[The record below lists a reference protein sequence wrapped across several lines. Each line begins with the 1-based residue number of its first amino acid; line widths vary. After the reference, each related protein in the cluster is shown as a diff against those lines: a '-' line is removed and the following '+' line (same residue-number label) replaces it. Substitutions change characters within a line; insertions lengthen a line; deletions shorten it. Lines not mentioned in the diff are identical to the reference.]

1 MMKKRAA
8 LMMMVGFFAIA
19 LKAQN
24 ASVGDEQ
31 NKLLENEL
39 TLARKA
45 ASYVII
51 NLQDKSISLKAK
63 GIVLRK
69 WDIQSSKSWG
79 RPVGPAPYKM
89 TKKSAL
95 SQPKRPDIT
104 PGQEEKKTKDKEKKE
119 AFDLGVLE
127 LKDMPIHYDLSFDE
141 NIYIS
146 VRPKTKRFWPSLMN
160 IGKTISWFTYLPM
173 KTIWHVLKKK
183 PFTEIEIVMKNEKDA
198 QGVYWSFLDGQ
209 STIIYQPKT
218 N

>member
-1 MMKKRAA
+1 MIMIG
-8 LMMMVGFFAIA
+8 LFAIA

-24 ASVGDEQ
+24 AGAGDEQ

-51 NLQDKSISLKAK
+51 NLQDKGISLKAK

-79 RPVGPAPYKM
+79 RPVGHVLYKM

-104 PGQEEKKTKDKEKKE
+104 PGQEEKKTEDKEKKE

-141 NIYIS
+141 NISIS
-146 VRPKTKRFWPSLMN
+146 VRPKTKKFWPSLIN
-160 IGKTISWFTYLPM
+160 IRKTISWFTYLPV

-209 STIIYQPKT
+209 STIIYQLNNK
-218 N
+218 

>member
-8 LMMMVGFFAIA
+8 MMVMVGLFAIA
-19 LKAQN
+19 LKAQIGG
-24 ASVGDEQ
+24 AGDEE

-39 TLARKA
+39 TLARKT

-63 GIVLRK
+63 GIILRK

-79 RPVGPAPYKM
+79 RPVGPVIYKM
-89 TKKSAL
+89 MEKSAL

-104 PGQEEKKTKDKEKKE
+104 PGQEEKKTKDKEKKDT
-119 AFDLGVLE
+119 FDLGVLE
-127 LKDMPIHYDLSFDE
+127 LKDMPLHYDLSFNE
-141 NIYIS
+141 NISIS

-173 KTIWHVLKKK
+173 KTIWHIWKKR

-209 STIIYQPKT
+209 STIIFQT
-218 N
+218 NAK